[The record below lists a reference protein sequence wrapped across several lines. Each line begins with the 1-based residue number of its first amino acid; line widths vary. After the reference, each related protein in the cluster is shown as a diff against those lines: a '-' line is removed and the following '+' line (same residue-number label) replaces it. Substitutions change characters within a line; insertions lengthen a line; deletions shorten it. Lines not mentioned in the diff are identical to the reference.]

1 MCETQPEDSPVQVRF
16 PLIITQ
22 MIEMF
27 KSVNRKKAMVHSRQ
41 EDHLGILFM
50 AHFQII
56 VTNFERVVA

>member
-1 MCETQPEDSPVQVRF
+1 M
-16 PLIITQ
+16 TQ